1 MEISE
6 GLKIIGEVEVFW
18 KHPDG
23 REDVVARRRNTI
35 LNSGMDLVAKALA
48 GESLVNGMYFAYDN
62 GWSTSTQHHTTPP
75 VTRTAAFYHDD
86 GGSPLT
92 GTLNFIRVATLAR
105 PAYEATSAE
114 FNGNRTVF
122 VAVTSGA
129 GVLSGTSNVLTDGT
143 SDFYGAALAW
153 LHPTDYQQDVLFSA
167 VAFDDSGPA
176 TFEKVAGAQLGL
188 RWGIHFTL

>member
-1 MEISE
+1 
-6 GLKIIGEVEVFW
+6 
-18 KHPDG
+18 
-23 REDVVARRRNTI
+23 VVARRRNTI
-35 LNSGMDLVAKALA
+35 LNTGMDLVAQALA

-62 GWSTSTQHHTTPP
+62 AASPITDSSPP
-75 VTRTAAFYHDD
+75 VERTASFYHDD
-86 GGSPLT
+86 GA

-105 PAYEATSAE
+105 PSYEATSAA

-129 GVLSGTSNVLTDGT
+129 GVLSGAGNVLTDST

>member
-6 GLKIIGEVEVFW
+6 GLKIIGEIEVFW

-35 LNSGMDLVAKALA
+35 LNSGMDLVAQALA

-62 GWSTSTQHHTTPP
+62 AASPFSDSSPP
-75 VTRTAAFYHDD
+75 VTRTASFYHDD
-86 GGSPLT
+86 GA

-105 PAYEATSAE
+105 PSYEATSAA

-129 GVLSGTSNVLTDGT
+129 GVLSGASNVLTDGT

-153 LHPTDYQQDVLFSA
+153 LHPTDYQQDVLFSS

>member
-6 GLKIIGEVEVFW
+6 GLQIIGEIEVFW

-23 REDVVARRRNTI
+23 REDVVVRRRNTI
-35 LNSGMDLVAKALA
+35 LNTGMDLVAQALA

-62 GWSTSTQHHTTPP
+62 AVAPFDASSPP
-75 VTRTAAFYHDD
+75 VERTASFYHGV
-86 GGSPLT
+86 GG

-105 PAYEATSAE
+105 PSYEATSAA

-129 GVLSGTSNVLTDGT
+129 GVLSGAGNVLTDGT

-153 LHPTDYQQDVLFSA
+153 LHPTDHEQDVLFSA